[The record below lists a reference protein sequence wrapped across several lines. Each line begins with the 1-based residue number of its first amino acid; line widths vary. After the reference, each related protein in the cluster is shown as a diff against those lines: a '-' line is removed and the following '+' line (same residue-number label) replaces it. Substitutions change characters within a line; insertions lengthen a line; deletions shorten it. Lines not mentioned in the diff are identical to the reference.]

1 MRYRYRT
8 LIWLLSFATL
18 PFSGCSCSG
27 VSSQNNYADNISDLG
42 GKAELKI
49 DLSGSDITDEDLKS
63 MDFPDT
69 LVEINLANTAIT
81 DEGVEELKR
90 ANSLNSVILAHT
102 QITEKS
108 LDHLKEMPNLQ
119 TANIANK
126 RISFEKMIEFTK
138 HLNDKQRSEIIIDAY
153 QTSVYGPPPDE
164 DQ

>member
-1 MRYRYRT
+1 MDYRYRT

-27 VSSQNNYADNISDLG
+27 VSSQNDYADNVRDLG

-49 DLSGSDITDEDLKS
+49 DFSKSDVTDDDLKG

-81 DEGVEELKR
+81 DEGVAELKR
-90 ANSLNSVILAHT
+90 ANNLNSVVLAHT

-108 LDHLKEMPNLQ
+108 IDHLKEMPNLRS
-119 TANIANK
+119 ANIANK
-126 RISFEKMIEFTK
+126 KIPFDRIMEFTK
-138 HLNDKQRSEIIIDAY
+138 HLNTKLPSQEQLDAY
-153 QTSVYGPPPDE
+153 ETGVYGPPPDE